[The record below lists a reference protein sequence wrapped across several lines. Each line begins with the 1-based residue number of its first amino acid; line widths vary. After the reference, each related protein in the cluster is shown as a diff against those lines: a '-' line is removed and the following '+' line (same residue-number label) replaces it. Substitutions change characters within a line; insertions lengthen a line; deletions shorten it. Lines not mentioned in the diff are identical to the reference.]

1 MPFRFSPFN
10 RLSDRARPPR
20 LAPFPFLAI
29 IAVALSL
36 GVVFPP
42 GPVVGQVSGE
52 PRVVEMDERP
62 VLKNPGQAEEMLD
75 RFYPATMKEAGIE
88 GTAEVWIRIDEL
100 GRTRET
106 RLKETSGHVAL
117 DEAAERV
124 AGLMSFQPATR
135 DGAAI
140 AVWIPMNINFR
151 LPGAAAS
158 AGSDAADAEDAPV
171 TPVPGAPP
179 MAEPEIPAEDPM
191 RIEPPPRQEPSLES
205 GPQFTPMTV
214 APELQNGQEVSRAL
228 AEHYPPMLR
237 DAGIGAT
244 VNVWLFIDENGVVQK
259 TQINESSGYDA
270 FDEAAL
276 EVARIMRFSPA
287 YNRDEKARVWVALD
301 ITFSVE

>member
-1 MPFRFSPFN
+1 MPSRFSPFN
-10 RLSDRARPPR
+10 RLSGRARSPR

-29 IAVALSL
+29 IAVAVSL
-36 GVVFPP
+36 GVVSPP
-42 GPVVGQVSGE
+42 GPVAGQVSGE
-52 PRVVEMDERP
+52 PRVVEMDEMP

-75 RFYPATMKEAGIE
+75 RFYPEPMKEAEIE
-88 GTAEVWIRIDEL
+88 GTTEVWIRIDEL

-106 RLKETSGHVAL
+106 RLKETSGYVAL

-151 LPGAAAS
+151 LP
-158 AGSDAADAEDAPV
+158 AGTPAPG
-171 TPVPGAPP
+171 PPP
-179 MAEPEIPAEDPM
+179 MAEPEIPAEEPM

-205 GPQFTPMTV
+205 SPQFTPMTV
-214 APELQNGQEVSRAL
+214 APQLQNGREVSRAL
-228 AEHYPPMLR
+228 SEHYPPMLR

-259 TQINESSGYDA
+259 TLINESSGYDA

-276 EVARIMRFSPA
+276 EVAKIMRFSPA